1 MGRKRGP
8 VGTIKKELLMSTG
21 TLTLHRFNGDEVF
34 NVSDA
39 TISYFVAES
48 HIILQFDVKTE
59 DVPVQ
64 TLPDTEELNGRP
76 NGAWQLTV
84 SAFDPDDL
92 VGKTFL
98 VPQGYDED
106 TEEYLAI
113 FYYVEHEAVDNSEIV
128 ITGRD
133 KDKYQATIIST
144 VPDVN
149 YYDGSKPATKIVI
162 QAGFTLSR
170 SEEPLDPVG

>member
-1 MGRKRGP
+1 MP
-8 VGTIKKELLMSTG
+8 VG
-21 TLTLHRFNGDEVF
+21 TLTLHRFNGDEIF

-39 TISYFVAES
+39 TLSYFVAED
-48 HIILQFDVKTE
+48 HATLQFDVKTE
-59 DVPVQ
+59 DKPIQ
-64 TLPDTEELNGRP
+64 TLPDTEELNAWP
-76 NGAWQLTV
+76 NGTWQLTV
-84 SAFDPDDL
+84 PVLDFDEM
-92 VGKTFL
+92 VGKIFSI
-98 VPQGYDED
+98 PQGYDEEA
-106 TEEYLAI
+106 EEYLAI

-133 KDKYQATIIST
+133 KNEFQATITST

-162 QAGFTLSR
+162 QANFTLLK

>member
-1 MGRKRGP
+1 
-8 VGTIKKELLMSTG
+8 MSIG

-48 HIILQFDVKTE
+48 HATLQFDVNTE
-59 DVPVQ
+59 AKPVQ
-64 TLPDTEELNGRP
+64 TLPDTEELNAWP

-84 SAFDPDDL
+84 PAFDPDDL
-92 VGKTFL
+92 VGKTFSI
-98 VPQGYDED
+98 PFGYDEAA
-106 TEEYLAI
+106 EEYLTN
-113 FYYVEHEAVDNSEIV
+113 FYYVEHEPIDNNEIV

-133 KDKYQATIIST
+133 KDDFQITITGI

-149 YYDGSKPATKIVI
+149 YYDGSKAATKIAI
-162 QAGFTLSR
+162 QANFSLSK
-170 SEEPLDPVG
+170 SEEPIDPVG